1 MEGGWAGRLKGCKND
16 SGDGDGITMIHF
28 ECVQCSRRH
37 KVHESVAGATVRC
50 PCGQLMTVP
59 APATPENVPAV
70 VEERISLT
78 CVCGKKLSASKA
90 AVGKSVRCSCGEV
103 LMVAGSAEPETPQ
116 PSWQGGFDFPSG
128 EATDN
133 SYSSGQA
140 HADDWFNSALPAATP
155 NQNYSA
161 SPQGSG
167 YSPYV
172 PSYAPAT
179 PPNTNP
185 YGPSYTNDYIRNAQ
199 QESSNRRESEHVEA
213 SAELTAAR
221 WALIV
226 LGLLT
231 IFVNLVLF
239 LNVRNEMATVAQ
251 QAAAEG
257 EVIDIA
263 LFEGIGRVFY
273 GFTMLV
279 GVFFIVLGVSVY
291 QFPLAAP
298 IIGLGLYITGIL
310 MYLVLNPLSLISPL
324 GIMIK
329 IGIIGTL
336 IKAINSGAY
345 YRRR

>member
-1 MEGGWAGRLKGCKND
+1 
-16 SGDGDGITMIHF
+16 
-28 ECVQCSRRH
+28 
-37 KVHESVAGATVRC
+37 
-50 PCGQLMTVP
+50 
-59 APATPENVPAV
+59 
-70 VEERISLT
+70 
-78 CVCGKKLSASKA
+78 
-90 AVGKSVRCSCGEV
+90 
-103 LMVAGSAEPETPQ
+103 
-116 PSWQGGFDFPSG
+116 
-128 EATDN
+128 
-133 SYSSGQA
+133 
-140 HADDWFNSALPAATP
+140 
-155 NQNYSA
+155 
-161 SPQGSG
+161 
-167 YSPYV
+167 
-172 PSYAPAT
+172 
-179 PPNTNP
+179 
-185 YGPSYTNDYIRNAQ
+185 
-199 QESSNRRESEHVEA
+199 
-213 SAELTAAR
+213 
-221 WALIV
+221 
-226 LGLLT
+226 
-231 IFVNLVLF
+231 
-239 LNVRNEMATVAQ
+239 MATVAQ